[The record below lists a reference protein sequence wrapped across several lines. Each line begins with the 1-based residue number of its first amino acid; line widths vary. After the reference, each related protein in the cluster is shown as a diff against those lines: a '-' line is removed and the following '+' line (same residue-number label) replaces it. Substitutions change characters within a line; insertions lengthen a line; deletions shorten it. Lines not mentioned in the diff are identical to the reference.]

1 LEFKMNLNTTLRL
14 PRSFICGSALAACAV
29 LSGSLQAAEPDYE
42 HHHDRFVCTNETLK
56 GIYGFVL
63 TGMRPTGPG
72 TPQVAVVGTAL
83 TTFHGDGTLDQFDNI
98 NVNLPTVPLQPD
110 RPGTGTYSLN
120 PDCSGTM
127 TLTAGGMTLALS
139 IVVVDRGREVRA
151 AVMTPN
157 VIVTSNGRKI
167 E

>member
-1 LEFKMNLNTTLRL
+1 MKNTAAPL
-14 PRSFICGSALAACAV
+14 PKFLVSVCALAACAA
-29 LSGSLQAAEPDYE
+29 LTGSLQAAEPGYE
-42 HHHDRFVCTNETLK
+42 HRQDRFDCTNETLK
-56 GIYGFVL
+56 GKYGFTV
-63 TGMRPTGPG
+63 TGIRPTGPG
-72 TPQVAVVGTAL
+72 APQVAIVGTAL

-98 NVNLPTVPLQPD
+98 NVNSPTVPLQPD

-120 PDCSGTM
+120 ADCSGTM

-139 IVVVDRGREVRA
+139 IVVVDQGREVRT
-151 AVMTPN
+151 AVLTPN

>member
-1 LEFKMNLNTTLRL
+1 MDLKF
-14 PRSFICGSALAACAV
+14 PRFPPKAFVYGALAASAV
-29 LSGSLQAAEPDYE
+29 LSSSLQAAEPDY
-42 HHHDRFVCTNETLK
+42 RFHNERYICTNETLR
-56 GIYGFVL
+56 GVYGFTL

-72 TPQVAVVGTAL
+72 APQVAVVGTAL

-98 NVNLPTVPLQPD
+98 NVNSPAVPLQPN
-110 RPGTGTYSLN
+110 RPGTGTYSLE

-139 IVVVDRGREVRA
+139 IVVVDHGREVRT

-157 VIVTSNGRKI
+157 VIVTSNGRRI
-167 E
+167 D

>member
-1 LEFKMNLNTTLRL
+1 MKNHTAPL
-14 PRSFICGSALAACAV
+14 PRTLVSVCALAACAA
-29 LSGSLQAAEPDYE
+29 LTGSLQAAEPSYE
-42 HHHDRFVCTNETLK
+42 HHQDRFACTNETLK
-56 GIYGFVL
+56 GKYGFTV
-63 TGMRPTGPG
+63 TGIRPTGPG
-72 TPQVAVVGTAL
+72 APQVAIVGTAL

-98 NVNLPTVPLQPD
+98 NVNSPTVPLQPD

-120 PDCSGTM
+120 ADCSGTM

-139 IVVVDRGREVRA
+139 IVVVDQGREVRT
-151 AVMTPN
+151 AVLTPN